1 MKMGKL
7 LKKFQHGEKGFTLIE
22 LLVVVAIL
30 GILAAVIIPNVMSM
44 MGEGTVQAANT
55 EAHNVE
61 IGVLAAMVDASVYE
75 IVDTSTVGDGR
86 AEAVTHSGG
95 TLTVMDFIT
104 GSLQAQYT
112 LDEDGHIDG
121 VGTNTGKW
129 QDLSYTPNV
138 GWSE

>member
-1 MKMGKL
+1 MGKL

-104 GSLQAQYT
+104 GSLEAQYT

-121 VGTNTGKW
+121 TGTNTGKW